1 MRLFGPAGE
10 NAPER
15 VPPRGWRNWL
25 GLAGFI
31 GIWRLTGWL
40 GSIVTESSV
49 DEWYRWLE
57 KPSFNPPNWV
67 FAPVW
72 TALYIMMGVA
82 AWIVW
87 RRRGFFEGR
96 TALRLFGTQLLLN
109 LLWSFL
115 FFGLRQPAVA
125 FFEIILLIVGIVAT
139 IVAFRRVDKYAEL
152 LMVPYLMW
160 VLFAAA
166 LNGAIWYLN

>member
-1 MRLFGPAGE
+1 VRSRWGERCTTPAPLCARTSSHRAPAGADLRRDQVSGRAGRAHRNRSGHGGGRRHAEKMRLFGPAGE

-82 AWIVW
+82 A
-87 RRRGFFEGR
+87 
-96 TALRLFGTQLLLN
+96 
-109 LLWSFL
+109 
-115 FFGLRQPAVA
+115 
-125 FFEIILLIVGIVAT
+125 
-139 IVAFRRVDKYAEL
+139 
-152 LMVPYLMW
+152 
-160 VLFAAA
+160 
-166 LNGAIWYLN
+166 